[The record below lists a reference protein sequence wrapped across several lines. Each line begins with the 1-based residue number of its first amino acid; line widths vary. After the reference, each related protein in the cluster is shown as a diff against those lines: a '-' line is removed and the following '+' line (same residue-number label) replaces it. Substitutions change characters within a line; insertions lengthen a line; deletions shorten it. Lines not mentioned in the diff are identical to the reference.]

1 MRLIEK
7 IGAIIALV
15 VILSAA
21 ALGTGYAMPLTNTA
35 AAVTPNQTPLSLCTF
50 SWVQSNDDGTVSS
63 HNGYNPIDPGDN
75 TGNDPKAAQTPG
87 AACTRTSFNAASTT
101 AAGTAGT
108 ITFNLSNAYP
118 GYNPTIF
125 FGLRTNGPRREL

>member
-35 AAVTPNQTPLSLCTF
+35 AAVTPNQAPLSLCTF

-75 TGNDPKAAQTPG
+75 TGNDPKAALRHREQPAPELLLTPLPLLLPVQP
-87 AACTRTSFNAASTT
+87 APSLLT
-101 AAGTAGT
+101 
-108 ITFNLSNAYP
+108 
-118 GYNPTIF
+118 
-125 FGLRTNGPRREL
+125 

>member
-7 IGAIIALV
+7 IGAIIGLA
-15 VILSAA
+15 VIMAMA
-21 ALGTGYAMPLTNTA
+21 VLGTGYAMPVTNTA
-35 AAVTPNQTPLSLCTF
+35 AAVTPNQVPLSLCTF
-50 SWVQSNDDGTVSS
+50 SWVQSNDDGTVSN
-63 HNGYNPIDPGDN
+63 HDGYNPVNPGGN

-108 ITFNLSNAYP
+108 SLLT
-118 GYNPTIF
+118 
-125 FGLRTNGPRREL
+125 